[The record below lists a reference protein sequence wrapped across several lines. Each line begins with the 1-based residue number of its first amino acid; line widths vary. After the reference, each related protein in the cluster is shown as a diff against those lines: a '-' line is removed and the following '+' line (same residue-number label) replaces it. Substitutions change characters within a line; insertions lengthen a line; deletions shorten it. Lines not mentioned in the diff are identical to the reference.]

1 MAGPVTYYD
10 YYDNTGM
17 ECQEGAPVTEKKLI
31 ACDLDGDDLC
41 PCPTAPAVVYMK
53 DSKEVLYFP
62 EMSLENAYNAGTI
75 TLTNNTAF
83 PVNNVVLLIDGVY
96 LAAIVPGTEAVAESG
111 DTVTYNLYAP
121 RDLRERICEE
131 VNDPDADLTEFSIR
145 LGVVFSQEVIP
156 ANIPTVTINGN
167 TFSGNK
173 QMAYHNS
180 DPYTILS
187 IIMGELN
194 AENLCDI
201 ITNED
206 TLGDVDMEL
215 QPTIAA

>member
-1 MAGPVTYYD
+1 MVAALTYYD
-10 YYDNTGM
+10 YYDNTGI

-31 ACDLDGDDLC
+31 ACDPDGDDLC
-41 PCPTAPAVVYMK
+41 PCPTAPAVIYMK

-62 EMSLENAYNAGTI
+62 EMNTENIYNAGTI

-111 DTVTYNLYAP
+111 DTVTYTLYIP

-131 VNDPDADLTEFSIR
+131 VDDPDADLTEFSIR

-156 ANIPTVTINGN
+156 ANMPMVTIGGN
-167 TFSGNK
+167 TIGNK

-194 AENLCDI
+194 AENLCNI
-201 ITNED
+201 ITNEG
-206 TLGDVDMEL
+206 TLGNVNMGL
-215 QPTIAA
+215 QPSIAA